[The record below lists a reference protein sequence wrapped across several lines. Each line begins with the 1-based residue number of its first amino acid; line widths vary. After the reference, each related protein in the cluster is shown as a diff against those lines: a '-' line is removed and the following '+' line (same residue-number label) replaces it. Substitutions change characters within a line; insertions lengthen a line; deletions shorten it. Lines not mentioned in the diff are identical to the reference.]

1 MTDINNLANQ
11 VVMQVEE
18 TQDLF
23 VFSTLSKYALN
34 NFDIVIEKKE
44 LAMAI
49 QLIRMSEEYG
59 PKIDERWNTATQ
71 QAAALDDAYRRGF
84 HDGIAKEHNRII
96 DILEG
101 EKDD

>member
-34 NFDIVIEKKE
+34 NFDIVIEKK
-44 LAMAI
+44 
-49 QLIRMSEEYG
+49 
-59 PKIDERWNTATQ
+59 N
-71 QAAALDDAYRRGF
+71 
-84 HDGIAKEHNRII
+84 
-96 DILEG
+96 
-101 EKDD
+101 